1 MVDES
6 DKKGRLK
13 MSEFIQIVTTIN
25 TREAAIQIAEKLVET
40 KKAACA
46 QVSGPITSI
55 YEWKEKIEKEE
66 EWYCVIKTRQ
76 ELYEQVEES
85 IKALHP
91 YETPEIIAI
100 PILSGSNDYLKWIT
114 AVVKG

>member
-1 MVDES
+1 
-6 DKKGRLK
+6 
-13 MSEFIQIVTTIN
+13 
-25 TREAAIQIAEKLVET
+25 
-40 KKAACA
+40 
-46 QVSGPITSI
+46 
-55 YEWKEKIEKEE
+55 
-66 EWYCVIKTRQ
+66 VIKTRQ